1 MGMLAPALIGGGASI
16 LGSALGGKSQ
26 QNAAKSAA
34 DTQQNMLD
42 TQLQYLQNAGT
53 QARSAIAQMLPDAQ
67 GAAQAGASAQRNAPF
82 LPAGQGAVFGGQQV
96 NSTPNSGNPYS
107 SLISQ
112 NIPSQASPTM
122 GYQGGMRTNMPQTAP
137 GALGP
142 ALASGAP
149 RGTL

>member
-1 MGMLAPALIGGGASI
+1 MGFLGSLLSAGGSI
-16 LGSALGGKSQ
+16 LGSILGGNRQQSAANSAAQGQ
-26 QNAAKSAA
+26 QN
-34 DTQQNMLD
+34 LLE
-42 TQLQYLQNAGT
+42 TQLQYLKNAGID
-53 QARSAIAQMLPDAQ
+53 ARSAIAQMLPYAQ
-67 GAAQAGASAQRNAPF
+67 GAAQAGAATQQSAPF

-107 SLISQ
+107 SLISP
-112 NIPSQASPTM
+112 NATSQLNPTM
-122 GYQGGMRTNMPQTAP
+122 GYQGGMRTNMPQQAP